1 MPVVNKSKPPK
12 QRKPMPQPSRAIPS
26 RVDKE
31 KQRRF
36 NAYLKL
42 WKTMQDKEEDNLCQG

>member
-1 MPVVNKSKPPK
+1 MPK
-12 QRKPMPQPSRAIPS
+12 PSRPMPS

-31 KQRRF
+31 KSKRF

-42 WKTMQDKEEDNLCQG
+42 WKAMQDKEEPCQG

>member
-1 MPVVNKSKPPK
+1 M
-12 QRKPMPQPSRAIPS
+12 PS

-31 KQRRF
+31 RQRRF

-42 WKTMQDKEEDNLCQG
+42 WRTIQDREGETV

>member
-1 MPVVNKSKPPK
+1 M
-12 QRKPMPQPSRAIPS
+12 PS

-31 KQRRF
+31 RQRRF

-42 WKTMQDKEEDNLCQG
+42 WRTITDREGETV

>member
-1 MPVVNKSKPPK
+1 M
-12 QRKPMPQPSRAIPS
+12 PS

-31 KQRRF
+31 RQRRF

-42 WKTMQDKEEDNLCQG
+42 WKTIQDREGETV